1 MEETIQ
7 YLQIITN
14 VIIILLF
21 IGLVVLVFGLIKTM
35 KSVSARV
42 GSLSGEITDIKSRLE
57 PAIDNFSDLTKN
69 VNGVFVKVREN
80 VDILGTVVEKVK
92 DTTDNIIEF
101 EKKIQ
106 SQIEPPVFE
115 TLNTI
120 SAVSLGIKTFFDAFK
135 SKNNTGSNEVY
146 IHDKIEEIE
155 DSISDVNNELDK
167 VNMKLNNS

>member
-135 SKNNTGSNEVY
+135 SKNNSESNDVY
-146 IHDKIEEIE
+146 IHDRIEELEDTIE
-155 DSISDVNNELDK
+155 DVNNELDK